1 MKATGIVR
9 RIDELGRVVIP
20 KEIRRTQRIRR
31 GDPLEIFTTGD
42 GEVIF
47 KKYSPMGELSGVTAQ
62 YVDVLSK
69 CFALTAF
76 VSDRD
81 RILAASGAGRRDLA
95 DRSVSQPLEKLM
107 ESRKPYLRQDVTG
120 SVGLLTEDRT
130 AQPDAAQLKAVNVAA
145 AFLAKQMEE

>member
-1 MKATGIVR
+1 
-9 RIDELGRVVIP
+9 
-20 KEIRRTQRIRR
+20 
-31 GDPLEIFTTGD
+31 
-42 GEVIF
+42 
-47 KKYSPMGELSGVTAQ
+47 MGELSGVTAQ

-107 ESRKPYLRQDVTG
+107 DSRKPYQSAG
-120 SVGLLTEDRT
+120 SPGPHCQARCRPAQGGERGGGISGKADGGMIYYIGEPPQGGSFLCGLYDRIMN
-130 AQPDAAQLKAVNVAA
+130 LSKL
-145 AFLAKQMEE
+145 F